1 MTGVPDA
8 TEGRRDHSTDPSDE
22 TLVEW
27 IAAGEQDAL
36 STLYDRY
43 RGLMYG
49 MATRITGDPGLA
61 QDVVQDAFLGI
72 WRNAARYVSG
82 RASAR
87 TWILSITHH
96 RAVDAVRRRRPTV
109 EMPEPDA
116 PAAPSQ
122 LVLPGIWPEVSQRID
137 ASSVRAALGALPSAQ
152 REAITLAYFSGLTQQ
167 EIAQRTDAPLG
178 TVKSRV
184 RLGLLQLR
192 RLLGDDVSEV
202 EREAA
207 APTGPRET
215 RRPEGA
221 GA

>member
-1 MTGVPDA
+1 MTGVPD
-8 TEGRRDHSTDPSDE
+8 TDKGRGRPADPSDE

-61 QDVVQDAFLGI
+61 QDVVQEAFLGI
-72 WRNAARYVSG
+72 WRNATRYVSG

-137 ASSVRAALGALPSAQ
+137 AGSVRSALAALPPAQ

-192 RLLGDDVSEV
+192 RLLGDDVSELDGDGAV
-202 EREAA
+202 AA
-207 APTGPRET
+207 RTGET
-215 RRPEGA
+215 ARPEGA

>member
-1 MTGVPDA
+1 
-8 TEGRRDHSTDPSDE
+8 
-22 TLVEW
+22 
-27 IAAGEQDAL
+27 
-36 STLYDRY
+36 
-43 RGLMYG
+43 MYG
-49 MATRITGDPGLA
+49 MATRITGDPALA

-72 WRNAARYVSG
+72 WRNAARYASA

-116 PAAPSQ
+116 PATPSQ
-122 LVLPGIWPEVSQRID
+122 LVMPGIWPEVSQRID
-137 ASSVRAALGALPSAQ
+137 ADSVRAALRALPPVQ

-192 RLLGDDVSEV
+192 RLLGDQVSQTES
-202 EREAA
+202 EM
-207 APTGPRET
+207 APPKGPREPAH
-215 RRPEGA
+215 PEGA